1 MLNHINNSNND
12 QDLERPPH
20 FKNVFN
26 SNDSSNPE
34 NHINTN
40 NIVTSESRRPSL
52 VVINVKNNHSL
63 SHNMNLSTHNNNI
76 PSANSSLQDVNSLNN
91 SDIEL
96 DLEINNI
103 NNNNNNPKTKIEDTQ
118 IEIKKPLLSQTHS
131 NIDIQLDNSSNSDN
145 TILTDNINN
154 VNINTNNNVNVNK
167 NVIQFNQQ
175 FISNFQ
181 MLNLPNNNNINNL
194 QSSNNSNKISKKI
207 SSKSRKSVK
216 ITKKFRSKSLPNIF
230 IPSKNSHIY
239 PNTHSHQMFLD
250 MYKNNKLNISNNNIS
265 KPKHNHSHHSHHS
278 HHHHHHHHHYRQH
291 QQQPSLLL
299 PPVNLHSMHEIDL
312 QEVLKNPQLRHDIL
326 FDPQLQFRPNLDGE
340 RGKRKKNQSD
350 NYWNMIKIETENL
363 INDLD
368 NKIILNENSPIIVM
382 FQCLK
387 SILISLIP
395 AKDII
400 QIEEIMDIS
409 LITQQLNS
417 KCFNFINFSNW
428 ICSIFKLHCAPMRD
442 PWVDELNNL
451 FHKSCNNEK
460 IEINLLI
467 EGFKTLFLILEAM
480 KLDVA
485 NHQIRILRPLLCS
498 SAVSFEKEYFKNAIK
513 RNKINFTNSII
524 WYKRNLNNLKSKNYN
539 SREIL
544 NYSILNLLSCSNM
557 TRQFPNSL
565 NFDNT
570 RLLLLRADIRHIICT
585 KLCLILYK
593 TLIFQNNLDKSLL
606 NNENILNLKSEILN
620 IIIDDNG
627 NSKWTKNLKNLSIHL
642 INKLFNK
649 LDSDKIEF
657 ANNWLINQTQP
668 SSKVYSLLESKLFEK
683 IFPFLDNSTKQSEI
697 VSSVVTTNTNNNNN
711 NINTNNVNI
720 NTTANTIESS
730 IIVKSSLPKI
740 NDEIIINDE
749 LNNIVER
756 LNQLIEFNYNV
767 FGEMYN
773 S

>member
-103 NNNNNNPKTKIEDTQ
+103 NNNNPKTKIEDTQ
-118 IEIKKPLLSQTHS
+118 IEIKKPLLSQTHL

-154 VNINTNNNVNVNK
+154 VNINTNNNVNK

-278 HHHHHHHHHYRQH
+278 HHHYRQH

-683 IFPFLDNSTKQSEI
+683 IFPFLDNFTKQSET
-697 VSSVVTTNTNNNNN
+697 VSSIVTTNTNNNNN

>member
-103 NNNNNNPKTKIEDTQ
+103 NNNNPKTTIEDTQ

-250 MYKNNKLNISNNNIS
+250 MYKNNKLNISNNTIS
-265 KPKHNHSHHSHHS
+265 KPKHNHSHH
-278 HHHHHHHHHYRQH
+278 HHHHHRNHYHQH

-683 IFPFLDNSTKQSEI
+683 IFPFLDNSTKQSET
-697 VSSVVTTNTNNNNN
+697 VSSIVTTNTNNNNN
-711 NINTNNVNI
+711 NININNVNI

>member
-63 SHNMNLSTHNNNI
+63 SHNMNLSAHNNNI

-103 NNNNNNPKTKIEDTQ
+103 NNNNPKTKIEDTQ

-154 VNINTNNNVNVNK
+154 DNINTNNNVNVNK

-194 QSSNNSNKISKKI
+194 QSSNNSNKISKKN

-513 RNKINFTNSII
+513 RNKINFTSSII
-524 WYKRNLNNLKSKNYN
+524 WYKRNLNNLRSKNYN

-593 TLIFQNNLDKSLL
+593 TLIFQNNFDKSLL

-683 IFPFLDNSTKQSEI
+683 IFPFLDNSTKQSET
-697 VSSVVTTNTNNNNN
+697 VSSIVTTNTNNNNN